1 MSMTIDSLE
10 LEVQHKSS
18 DASNSIDSLTQSLSN
33 LKSVAKGGVGLT
45 TVSNQLTR
53 IKTALGNMDNLK
65 NISRLTTELSKL
77 QDVRKASGLSS
88 IFNQLKKLPEINKGL
103 DTQQISTF
111 AKKITELTAA
121 VKPLATEMDKINL
134 GFSRLPANI
143 QRAINANA
151 KMNKSTTNTTR
162 SFIGFAT
169 GLMSKVYAV
178 QRLLGVVGEWIGL
191 SNDYQENLN
200 LFAVAQGEYYEQ
212 SLSYAKRV
220 QDAMGIDMSEWIR
233 YQAVFQNMAEG
244 FGIISSKA
252 EIMSRNLVQMGYDL
266 ASVFNV
272 KFDTAMEK
280 LESALSGQPRPMR
293 EWGFDL
299 SESSLKQ
306 ISSDLGIT
314 KNVEKMSQMEKAQLR
329 YIQLFNTMNKL
340 KLSGDLART
349 IETPANALRVLVSNA
364 RLAAR
369 ELGNIFIPA
378 LNKVLPY
385 AIAFLKVIRYVA
397 TEIASFFGF
406 EFTEVDYS
414 GLQNAVTG
422 LDDVADATS
431 GIKDNTEGATKAA
444 KELKNAVMGFDELN
458 IIDPTA
464 DTSASGSS
472 ASAGGGPAI
481 DLDLPDNTN
490 WLEDAV
496 ASKADGILSKLKL
509 VFDDVFFEWG
519 DKLNSENILEKI
531 VVGLSAIGGAVVGF
545 TLGGFKGAVLGA
557 IIGTA
562 LGLTFNSIVFNNNGK
577 IDAGEIF
584 SVIKGVL
591 ASAVGGFVGFTIGGA
606 AGAAI
611 GLTIGFS
618 LTLLAE
624 TINMKADSSTAKNF
638 ENAFTSLI
646 PTGLAVGIGVK
657 FGTKLL
663 EGFDD
668 VFSAGGGVK
677 KALKN
682 GLSNVSNSLT
692 PIQSKLMGIA
702 GVVGGFVSTFTGVK
716 NLVGDIAGGT
726 STWQDIVSDSIPVVM
741 GLAGAFTAVS
751 IAFNSTGIGLLVTGI
766 VAVAAAVPG
775 IIKGFQEL
783 GENMYLETDDF
794 AVMEGIITRST
805 TALDNCNI
813 AIENMRNGIAGIDDV
828 STEFAMAGT
837 LVDEIMDINENADAS
852 AYELG
857 LMETKVDILNGMN
870 IKGLSLSIDETT
882 GRVIQTREE
891 TNKLIAT
898 LEKEA
903 QMEAMRG
910 LLVQSYKDQFQALA
924 DATQAAKD
932 YDAANEA
939 LKKTSDEL
947 AECPWYDPSRRA
959 TLKEAQEKETEA
971 VKKAKEAYDK
981 SIETYNTLDGT
992 IDTYTGALADMK
1004 AEEIGTG
1011 DELCNGLDKMK
1022 AALDETALGMPDR
1035 GKDIADG
1042 LTNGVNDN
1050 IKESVFAQ
1058 IFGKIISVIRN
1069 VFDMHSPSQLM
1080 WNEGKNI
1087 ADGAKN
1093 GVSDNILESDFEG
1106 IFGRIATAFQT
1117 GIQGIPG
1124 IMKTVFTNAVNTGI
1138 SIFNSFIDWVN
1149 EKMKIS
1155 WDAVKIGKKTIIPAK
1170 SFQLFTIPHIPEI
1183 KQKANGGYVSSG
1195 ELFIANEA
1203 GPELIG
1209 RIGNNTAVAN
1219 NMQIISGISAGVK
1232 SAIAPFANREISV
1245 FSRFFVDSNKNIA
1258 DVGNAITREMKE
1270 FEGVSYNPNI
1280 DYMALINE
1288 AKALGDTDR
1297 AKELEKVRNAKIF
1310 GENLTQWEPTYEF
1323 NEALVP
1329 LTDEIDLLSEDIFAN
1344 SDLAEEYYNDDINYQ
1359 KDIVS
1364 NLEGIRADLAE
1375 IRTNMRLSVSDATS
1389 RIVSAISQIKI
1400 NIFRASSAL
1409 KFASGGFPEMGQ
1421 LFIAREAGPELVGKM
1436 GSKNVVANNAQI
1448 VQGVADGVY
1457 DAVVSAMAQ
1466 SEPRGTD
1473 LSLAVY
1479 LDGKQ
1484 INASVKK
1491 VEKES
1496 GAKIATGGVISG

>member
-151 KMNKSTTNTTR
+151 KMSKSTTNTTR

-178 QRLLGVVGEWIGL
+178 QRLLSVVGEWIGL

-280 LESALSGQPRPMR
+280 LESAISGQPRPMR

-306 ISSDLGIT
+306 ISYDLGIA

-464 DTSASGSS
+464 DSSASGSS

-490 WLEDAV
+490 WLDETLNTKADEIAENMKGPFMSVLKIVTAIGATIGTWKIANGVKNFLTNPQTGTGLLTTVKEIWKALSSPSGSTIKLASLFGDKAAYVGTAGVIGGIAATAAV
-496 ASKADGILSKLKL
+496 AALRFGDLYMNNENFRKGLGVTWEGIKSI
-509 VFDDVFFEWG
+509 FGFIG
-519 DKLNSENILEKI
+519 N
-531 VVGLSAIGGAVVGF
+531 GLSEIGG
-545 TLGGFKGAVLGA
+545 K
-557 IIGTA
+557 
-562 LGLTFNSIVFNNNGK
+562 LGLTDEATRGWLMRLGAVGLLFTPAAPFALGYLIFDGITLAIEAVGYASSNALKEVDLFSEGISKATKEKVEPFIEAMDNLESELTTLDWGNVIIKDSDIESVKGKLGEIVDTIITELDADKNAGLAAIEPLRAIMGDGKMDEIAQAIEKSYAKQIAEVEAGESTILSIMQKAKDEGRALTEQESTEISRIRSEMKETGIKYLSESETESNLILQRLKDNSGQLTAEMAAEQIRNALKAKEETIKSAEEQYNSIALEAQRMYDTGQITKGQYDEIITAAETAKNDTVKSAEEQYNSIVK
-577 IDAGEIF
+577 
-584 SVIKGVL
+584 
-591 ASAVGGFVGFTIGGA
+591 
-606 AGAAI
+606 
-611 GLTIGFS
+611 
-618 LTLLAE
+618 
-624 TINMKADSSTAKNF
+624 TAKDKMG
-638 ENAFTSLI
+638 EYSKYIDTE
-646 PTGLAVGIGVK
+646 TGELKSNWEVWCTDLWEGWRDMWLDIGNTASEK
-657 FGTKLL
+657 W
-663 EGFDD
+663 
-668 VFSAGGGVK
+668 GG
-677 KALKN
+677 LKEWY
-682 GLSNVSNSLT
+682 STNVSQYFTKEYWS
-692 PIQSKLMGIA
+692 
-702 GVVGGFVSTFTGVK
+702 GV
-716 NLVGDIAGGT
+716 
-726 STWQDIVSDSIPVVM
+726 
-741 GLAGAFTAVS
+741 
-751 IAFNSTGIGLLVTGI
+751 
-766 VAVAAAVPG
+766 
-775 IIKGFQEL
+775 
-783 GENMYLETDDF
+783 
-794 AVMEGIITRST
+794 
-805 TALDNCNI
+805 
-813 AIENMRNGIAGIDDV
+813 
-828 STEFAMAGT
+828 
-837 LVDEIMDINENADAS
+837 
-852 AYELG
+852 
-857 LMETKVDILNGMN
+857 
-870 IKGLSLSIDETT
+870 
-882 GRVIQTREE
+882 
-891 TNKLIAT
+891 
-898 LEKEA
+898 
-903 QMEAMRG
+903 
-910 LLVQSYKDQFQALA
+910 
-924 DATQAAKD
+924 
-932 YDAANEA
+932 
-939 LKKTSDEL
+939 
-947 AECPWYDPSRRA
+947 
-959 TLKEAQEKETEA
+959 
-971 VKKAKEAYDK
+971 
-981 SIETYNTLDGT
+981 
-992 IDTYTGALADMK
+992 
-1004 AEEIGTG
+1004 
-1011 DELCNGLDKMK
+1011 
-1022 AALDETALGMPDR
+1022 
-1035 GKDIADG
+1035 
-1042 LTNGVNDN
+1042 
-1050 IKESVFAQ
+1050 
-1058 IFGKIISVIRN
+1058 FGKIAEGAEELPGKIRQKF
-1069 VFDMHSPSQLM
+1069 VDMV
-1080 WNEGKNI
+1080 NAGI
-1087 ADGAKN
+1087 A
-1093 GVSDNILESDFEG
+1093 
-1106 IFGRIATAFQT
+1106 
-1117 GIQGIPG
+1117 
-1124 IMKTVFTNAVNTGI
+1124 
-1138 SIFNSFIDWVN
+1138 IFNKFFDWVN
-1149 EKMKIS
+1149 EKLEVS
-1155 WDAVKIGKKTIIPAK
+1155 WKAVKIGKKEIIPAG
-1170 SFQLFTIPHIPEI
+1170 SFKLFTIPHIQEI
-1183 KQKANGGYVSSG
+1183 TARANGGYVSSG

>member
-329 YIQLFNTMNKL
+329 YIHLFNTMNKL

-431 GIKDNTEGATKAA
+431 GIKDNTEDATKAA

-464 DTSASGSS
+464 DSSASGSS

-490 WLEDAV
+490 WLDETLSTKADEIAENMKGPFMSVLKIVTAIGVTMGAWKIANGVKNFLTNPQTGTGLLTTVKEIWKALSSPSGSTIKLASLFGDKAAYVGTAGVISGIVATAAV
-496 ASKADGILSKLKL
+496 AALRFGDLYTNNENFRKGLSVTWEGIKSIFGFIGNGLSEIGSKLGMTDEATRGWLMRLGAVGLLFTPAAPFALGYLIFDGITLAIEAVGYASSNALEEVDLFSEGISKTTKEKVEPFIEAMNNLESELTTLDWGNVIIKDSDVESIKGKL
-509 VFDDVFFEWG
+509 GEIVDTIVNELDA
-519 DKLNSENILEKI
+519 DKNA
-531 VVGLSAIGGAVVGF
+531 GLSAIEPLRAIMGDGKMDEIAQAIEKSYAKQIAEVEAGES
-545 TLGGFKGAVLGA
+545 TILSIMQRAKDEGRALSEQESTEISRIRSEMKEIGIKYLSESETESNLILQRLKDNSGQLTAEMAAEQIRNALKAKEETIKSAEEQYNSIALEAQRMYDTGQITKGQYDE
-557 IIGTA
+557 IITA
-562 LGLTFNSIVFNNNGK
+562 AETAKNDTVKSAEEQYNSIVK
-577 IDAGEIF
+577 
-584 SVIKGVL
+584 
-591 ASAVGGFVGFTIGGA
+591 
-606 AGAAI
+606 
-611 GLTIGFS
+611 
-618 LTLLAE
+618 
-624 TINMKADSSTAKNF
+624 TAKDKMG
-638 ENAFTSLI
+638 EYSKYIDTE
-646 PTGLAVGIGVK
+646 TGELKSNWEVWCTDLWEGWRDMWLDIGNTASEK
-657 FGTKLL
+657 W
-663 EGFDD
+663 
-668 VFSAGGGVK
+668 GG
-677 KALKN
+677 LKEWY
-682 GLSNVSNSLT
+682 STNVSQYFTKEYWS
-692 PIQSKLMGIA
+692 
-702 GVVGGFVSTFTGVK
+702 GV
-716 NLVGDIAGGT
+716 
-726 STWQDIVSDSIPVVM
+726 
-741 GLAGAFTAVS
+741 
-751 IAFNSTGIGLLVTGI
+751 
-766 VAVAAAVPG
+766 
-775 IIKGFQEL
+775 
-783 GENMYLETDDF
+783 
-794 AVMEGIITRST
+794 
-805 TALDNCNI
+805 
-813 AIENMRNGIAGIDDV
+813 
-828 STEFAMAGT
+828 
-837 LVDEIMDINENADAS
+837 
-852 AYELG
+852 
-857 LMETKVDILNGMN
+857 
-870 IKGLSLSIDETT
+870 
-882 GRVIQTREE
+882 
-891 TNKLIAT
+891 
-898 LEKEA
+898 
-903 QMEAMRG
+903 
-910 LLVQSYKDQFQALA
+910 
-924 DATQAAKD
+924 
-932 YDAANEA
+932 
-939 LKKTSDEL
+939 
-947 AECPWYDPSRRA
+947 
-959 TLKEAQEKETEA
+959 
-971 VKKAKEAYDK
+971 
-981 SIETYNTLDGT
+981 
-992 IDTYTGALADMK
+992 
-1004 AEEIGTG
+1004 
-1011 DELCNGLDKMK
+1011 
-1022 AALDETALGMPDR
+1022 
-1035 GKDIADG
+1035 
-1042 LTNGVNDN
+1042 
-1050 IKESVFAQ
+1050 
-1058 IFGKIISVIRN
+1058 FGKIAEGAEELPGKIRQKF
-1069 VFDMHSPSQLM
+1069 VDMV
-1080 WNEGKNI
+1080 NAGI
-1087 ADGAKN
+1087 A
-1093 GVSDNILESDFEG
+1093 
-1106 IFGRIATAFQT
+1106 
-1117 GIQGIPG
+1117 
-1124 IMKTVFTNAVNTGI
+1124 
-1138 SIFNSFIDWVN
+1138 IFNKFFDWVN
-1149 EKMKIS
+1149 EKLEVS
-1155 WDAVKIGKKTIIPAK
+1155 WKAVKIGKKEIIPAG
-1170 SFQLFTIPHIPEI
+1170 SFKLFTISHIQEI
-1183 KQKANGGYVSSG
+1183 TARANGGYVSSG

-1258 DVGNAITREMKE
+1258 DVGNAITREIKE

-1359 KDIVS
+1359 KDIVA

-1457 DAVVSAMAQ
+1457 DAVVSAMSQ

-1473 LSLAVY
+1473 ISLAVY